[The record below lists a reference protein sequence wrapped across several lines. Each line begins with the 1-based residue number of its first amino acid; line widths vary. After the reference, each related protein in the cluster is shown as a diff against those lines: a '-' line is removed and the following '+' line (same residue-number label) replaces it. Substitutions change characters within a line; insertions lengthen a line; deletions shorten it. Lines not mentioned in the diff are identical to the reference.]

1 MANGDKIPHAFDCV
15 PSDNVLHILSSIPLF
30 PLHMLLKEWYGSL
43 FDFLELMDW
52 ISIGF
57 GSSSTPLMERVHRR
71 FWTTGWVSVG
81 WILYCCT
88 CLGLTEECSIEV
100 NTISNVLGVYADHL
114 YVAAESV
121 KQDSGIAR
129 KTAKLEDV
137 GSLPVAPLKNENIP
151 VSSHL
156 SGQTNSYDMAK
167 EGFHFHTTEN
177 IEERVRVPSSELATA
192 RNLDKMETKQVKGAL
207 PEGFFDNKDADLR
220 ARGIEPVKLDIKDEL
235 AVFQKAIQ
243 SDLQEVDDRL
253 EEEEFD
259 AAEQREEMES
269 LEQKVLNERVEML
282 KKKQLELKAAKFAN
296 SRKRPAYMGAE
307 TSEESSSDDDEN
319 EENFAVDWR
328 AKHL

>member
-1 MANGDKIPHAFDCV
+1 MDAKARNA
-15 PSDNVLHILSSIPLF
+15 VLRAK
-30 PLHMLLKEWYGSL
+30 LKEAAQKREKPLDDPLVRYNDLDQPVCKICNVAVKSESL
-43 FDFLELMDW
+43 WLAHKTSRKHLEVKLQV
-52 ISIGF
+52 SLSQYF
-57 GSSSTPLMERVHRR
+57 G
-71 FWTTGWVSVG
+71 
-81 WILYCCT
+81 IA
-88 CLGLTEECSIEV
+88 
-100 NTISNVLGVYADHL
+100 N
-114 YVAAESV
+114 VAAESV

-220 ARGIEPVKLDIKDEL
+220 ARGIEP
-235 AVFQKAIQ
+235 
-243 SDLQEVDDRL
+243 
-253 EEEEFD
+253 FD